1 MRLKGLNVLICCLL
15 TANITFAESPRQWT
29 LKECIDYSL
38 INNIQLQQKKITK
51 NESSED
57 VQSAKAQLLP
67 SLSFTT
73 THQLGYQ
80 PFRNNG
86 QNTVT
91 NGYVESAVDKL
102 SYSGSYGINAN
113 WTVWNGNKNRNT
125 IKQQQLSELQADL
138 SVTETANS
146 IQEKITQLYVQIL
159 YSDEAIKVDEEALK
173 ISKNNAKRGVDMVK
187 TGQLAKADLAQLNAQ
202 VATDEYNVVNAKS
215 ILANYKLQLK
225 QLLELTADDFD
236 VTIPETSDSQALSD
250 IPTISDVYSAA
261 LSYRPEIQN
270 ATLGIKISDVNI
282 DIAKT
287 GRMPTISLTGT
298 VGASTSSL
306 SSTSWGKQIKTN
318 LNGALGVSVSIPL
331 FDQRS
336 TKTAVNKAKLVK
348 QSQELELQ
356 NQQKELYSTI
366 ENYWLEAN
374 TNQQKFRAA
383 ISNVES
389 AQASYDLV
397 GEQFKL
403 GLKNI
408 VELTTSKTNLLTAQQ
423 NRLESKYTTILNQQI
438 LKFYKEGN
446 INL

>member
-1 MRLKGLNVLICCLL
+1 MRLKGFKILICCLL
-15 TANITFAESPRQWT
+15 TANMTFAESPKQWT
-29 LKECIDYSL
+29 LKECIDYAL
-38 INNIQLQQKKITK
+38 VNNIQLQQKRITK
-51 NESSED
+51 SESTED
-57 VQSAKAQLLP
+57 LKAAKAQLLP
-67 SLSFTT
+67 SLSFSTS
-73 THQLGYQ
+73 HQLGYQ
-80 PFRNNG
+80 PFRNDG

-91 NGYVESAVDKL
+91 NGYVESGVDKI

-113 WTVWNGNKNRNT
+113 WTVWNGNKNQNT
-125 IKQQQLSELQADL
+125 IKQQQLAEQQADL
-138 SVTETANS
+138 STAATANS

-173 ISKNNAKRGVDMVK
+173 ISKNNAKRGTYMVK
-187 TGQLAKADLAQLNAQ
+187 VGQLAKADLAQLNAQ

-215 ILANYKLQLK
+215 VLANYKLQLK
-225 QLLELTADDFD
+225 QLLEITSEDFD
-236 VTIPETSDSQALSD
+236 VAIPATSDNQALAD
-250 IPTISDVYSAA
+250 IPTISDVYSTA
-261 LSYRPEIQN
+261 LINRPEIQN
-270 ATLGIKISDVNI
+270 ATLGIKSSDVNI
-282 DIAKT
+282 NIAKA
-287 GRMPTISLTGT
+287 GKMPTVNLTGAI
-298 VGASTSSL
+298 GASTSSL
-306 SSTSWGKQIKTN
+306 SSTNWGKQMKTN

-374 TNQQKFRAA
+374 TSQQKFRAA

-408 VELTTSKTNLLTAQQ
+408 VELTTGKTNLLTAQQ
-423 NRLESKYTTILNQQI
+423 NRLESKYTTILNQQM
-438 LKFYKEGN
+438 LKFYKGEN

>member
-1 MRLKGLNVLICCLL
+1 M
-15 TANITFAESPRQWT
+15 AFSESPKQWT
-29 LKECIDYSL
+29 LKECIDYAL
-38 INNIQLQQKKITK
+38 VNNIQLQQKKITK
-51 NESSED
+51 SESTEE
-57 VQSAKAQLLP
+57 VKSAKSQLLP

-73 THQLGYQ
+73 SHELGYQ
-80 PFRNNG
+80 PFRNSG

-125 IKQQQLSELQADL
+125 IKLQQLTEQQADL
-138 SVTETANS
+138 STATTANS
-146 IQEKITQLYVQIL
+146 IQEQITQLYIQIL
-159 YSDEAIKVDEEALK
+159 YSDEAIKVDKEALK
-173 ISKNNAKRGVDMVK
+173 ISKNNAKRGADMVK
-187 TGQLAKADLAQLNAQ
+187 VGQLAKADLAQLNAQ
-202 VATDEYNVVNAKS
+202 VATDEYNVVNATS
-215 ILANYKLQLK
+215 VLSNYKLQLK
-225 QLLELTADDFD
+225 QLLEITGGDFD
-236 VTIPETSDSQALSD
+236 VVTPETSDNQALSA
-250 IPTISDVYSAA
+250 IPTVSDVYAAA
-261 LSYRPEIQN
+261 LICRPEIQN
-270 ATLGIKISDVNI
+270 ATLGIKSSDMSI
-282 DIAKT
+282 DIAKA
-287 GRMPTISLTGT
+287 GKMPTISMTGA

-306 SSTSWGKQIKTN
+306 SSTSWGKQMKTN
-318 LNGALGVSVSIPL
+318 LNGALGVSLSIPL

-336 TKTAVNKAKLVK
+336 TKTAVNKAKLAK

-356 NQQKELYSTI
+356 NQQKALYSTI

-408 VELTTSKTNLLTAQQ
+408 VELTTGKTNLLTAQQ
-423 NRLESKYTTILNQQI
+423 NRLESKYTTILNQQM
-438 LKFYKEGN
+438 LKFYKGEN